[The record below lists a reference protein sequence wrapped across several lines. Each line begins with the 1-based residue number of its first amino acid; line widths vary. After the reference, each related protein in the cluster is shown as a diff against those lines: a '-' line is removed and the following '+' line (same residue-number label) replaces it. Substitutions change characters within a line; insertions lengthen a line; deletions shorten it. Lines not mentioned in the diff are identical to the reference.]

1 MSISLVVMLG
11 LPILYLTGSLRKS
24 TSAAGIS
31 GACFMFYFVISALLS
46 IFPPVMIGGNI
57 GIVLAG
63 AFMCLAPVVYLIIR
77 RDFTFRFYLA
87 AMVTVLISVTASFV
101 SISYTISFIS
111 ALLVFT
117 VSLVSL
123 IFLKNRAPLF
133 APVLIGIYSLA
144 ADIMSLLTEAVRT
157 VYAFDVLDIASISF
171 VVCLAVSYL
180 LSRPW
185 HKTPAVQT

>member
-1 MSISLVVMLG
+1 MSISLVIMLG

-24 TSAAGIS
+24 TSAAGLS
-31 GACFMFYFVISALLS
+31 GACFVFYFIITALLS
-46 IFPPVMIGGNI
+46 VFSPIMIAQNI
-57 GIVLAG
+57 GISLSG
-63 AFMCLAPVVYLIIR
+63 AFMCLAPVVYLIVQR
-77 RDFTFRFYLA
+77 VFTFRFYLA

-111 ALLVFT
+111 ALLVFS
-117 VSLVSL
+117 VSLISL

-133 APVLIGIYSLA
+133 APVLIGIYSVA

-171 VVCLAVSYL
+171 VACLAVSYL

>member
-1 MSISLVVMLG
+1 MSISLVIMLG

-24 TSAAGIS
+24 TGAANIS
-31 GACFMFYFVISALLS
+31 GACFVFYFIISALLS
-46 IFPPVMIGGNI
+46 VFPPVVIGGNI
-57 GIVLAG
+57 GIILPG
-63 AFMCLAPVVYLIIR
+63 AFMCLTPAVYLIIR

-101 SISYTISFIS
+101 SISYTIPFIS
-111 ALLVFT
+111 ALLIFS

-123 IFLKNRAPLF
+123 IFLKSRAPLF

-171 VVCLAVSYL
+171 VVCLAASYL

>member
-1 MSISLVVMLG
+1 MSISLVIMLG

-24 TSAAGIS
+24 TGAADIS
-31 GACFMFYFVISALLS
+31 GVCFVLYFIISALLS
-46 IFPPVMIGGNI
+46 LFPPIMIGGDI
-57 GIVLAG
+57 GIILPG

-77 RDFTFRFYLA
+77 REFNFRFYLA
-87 AMVTVLISVTASFV
+87 AMVTVLVSVTASFV

-111 ALLVFT
+111 ALLIFS
-117 VSLVSL
+117 VSFVSL
-123 IFLKNRAPLF
+123 IFLKSRAPLF
-133 APVLIGIYSLA
+133 APVLIGIYSVS

-171 VVCLAVSYL
+171 VVCLAASYF